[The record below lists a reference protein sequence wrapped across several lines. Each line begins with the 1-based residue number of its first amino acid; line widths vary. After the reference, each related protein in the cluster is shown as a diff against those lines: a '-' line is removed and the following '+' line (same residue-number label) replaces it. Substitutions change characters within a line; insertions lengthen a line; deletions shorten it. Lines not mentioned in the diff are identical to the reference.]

1 MRNKACEK
9 AQRKHGWMPAF
20 CLLLFVLLFV
30 TGCSSGNDEMITPT
44 PTGFPEPTK
53 VPTAVAVSPTE
64 KGIEFELS
72 EMQELY
78 FYTVNPDTLETEAVS
93 VVVKSDFTD
102 DPNNLM
108 ILIAD
113 SLEDSG
119 YEIGISGAEIEG
131 ENVVVDFFSGMCPV
145 TGLTEEEEK
154 AVLDAIAQSLLDNL
168 AEQNGV
174 VFRVMGEA
182 YESDNFSFGQYYVY
196 MKNHHK

>member
-1 MRNKACEK
+1 M
-9 AQRKHGWMPAF
+9 
-20 CLLLFVLLFV
+20 
-30 TGCSSGNDEMITPT
+30 
-44 PTGFPEPTK
+44 
-53 VPTAVAVSPTE
+53 
-64 KGIEFELS
+64 
-72 EMQELY
+72 
-78 FYTVNPDTLETEAVS
+78 S